1 MTAQYYSHF
10 YRVDTNFYE
19 EISLVLTDFR
29 KCFLHTMPKM
39 KMKYLSKPFL
49 FNFRSFFQ
57 RMKINMKYNVNPNP
71 DKYVCKAFAIFIKL
85 NDICSA
91 ANKGF

>member
-1 MTAQYYSHF
+1 MLFTHYAQ
-10 YRVDTNFYE
+10 NE
-19 EISLVLTDFR
+19 NEISF
-29 KCFLHTMPKM
+29 KPKM

-57 RMKINMKYNVNPNP
+57 RMKINMKYNANPNP